1 MITSQISL
9 WFGKLIQSFIIYYN
23 VKTNLI
29 IMTASKITKSK
40 QRGILSRVIG
50 EKLTIQWNF
59 KEGYRVWGPKL
70 LLRACED

>member
-9 WFGKLIQSFIIYYN
+9 WFGKLTQSFIIYYN

-40 QRGILSRVIG
+40 LRGILSRVIG
-50 EKLTIQWNF
+50 EKLTIQ
-59 KEGYRVWGPKL
+59 
-70 LLRACED
+70 